1 MSSIRFIFDYTICS
15 SSKNIQV
22 MNLTKP
28 QTSGYLAQVLNLV
41 TNLDTSTISA
51 QHIQSYK
58 LQMLKT
64 R

>member
-1 MSSIRFIFDYTICS
+1 
-15 SSKNIQV
+15 